1 MGSAFDTGVSALI
14 ASQRQLSTTSHNIAN
29 INTDGYTRQR
39 VDLTQRPPQFV
50 GGGYLGNGVDV
61 SAIARTA
68 NDFLTT
74 QLRNTTA
81 GEARA
86 STYLDL
92 ASQVDAAV
100 SSGTFGPAVTQFFN
114 SLQDVNNHPS
124 SIPARQVF
132 LTAAKTLTQRFQDLD
147 SRFAE
152 LTTNVNNGLTQ
163 RVGAVNTL
171 ATSLANLNTSIVH
184 ALGVA
189 QGQPPND
196 LLDQRDALLK
206 KLSSLVNISTLPQQD
221 GGLNVFIGN
230 GQLLVAGSNPVA
242 LTTVRNPLD
251 NGRTEVAM
259 KSGGTTTIIS
269 DALTNGEMAGLLGFR
284 DQLLDP
290 SRNAS
295 GRLAA
300 AVNFS
305 MNAQHRA
312 GMDLNGQ
319 LGGDLFAIGSPAVNA
334 APANVGG
341 LAVAIDPSNLG
352 ALTNSDYSLT
362 YNGANF
368 TLTRATDGVQQ
379 TLSGAGPFAV
389 DGMTIAVSSAPA
401 AGDRYL
407 IQPTRYLARNM
418 TLLVNDP
425 AKVAVANPVKT
436 SAALGN
442 VSTAAVS
449 PPQVLDSTNVN
460 LLVSTQLV
468 FNNPPTTFQIN
479 GAGPLVSFTSGSNI
493 DLNGWRVQIK
503 GSPVAGDTFN
513 IAANT
518 NGAGDNVNGLAL
530 RGLQTK
536 GILAGGAT
544 SIQNGY
550 AQLVS
555 SAGASAQQAQITSDA
570 LKIQTANAQSARDAM
585 AGVNMDEEAANLVK
599 FQQAYQAAAQV
610 IQITNSTFQSLL
622 NAMR

>member
-39 VDLTQRPPQFV
+39 VDLTERPPQFV
-50 GGGYLGNGVDV
+50 GGGYLGKGVDV

-132 LTAAKTLTQRFQDLD
+132 LTAAQTLTQRFQDLD

-152 LTTNVNNGLTQ
+152 LTTNVNSGLTQ
-163 RVGAVNTL
+163 RVDTVNTL
-171 ATSLANLNTSIVH
+171 ATSLANLNTNIVQ
-184 ALGVA
+184 AQGVA

-242 LTTVRNPLD
+242 LTTVPNPLD

-284 DQLLDP
+284 DQVLDP

-319 LGGDLFAIGSPAVNA
+319 LGGDLFAIGSPSVNA

-341 LAVAIDPSNLG
+341 LTVAIDPSNLG

-389 DGMTIAVSSAPA
+389 DGMTITVSSAPA

-418 TLLVNDP
+418 TLQVNDP
-425 AKVAVANPVKT
+425 TKVAVANPVKT
-436 SAALGN
+436 SAALSN
-442 VSTAAVS
+442 VSAATIS
-449 PPQVLDSTNVN
+449 PPQVLDSTNPN
-460 LLVSTQLV
+460 LLVSTRLV
-468 FNNPPTTFQIN
+468 FNNPPTTFQVN
-479 GAGPLVSFTSGSNI
+479 GAGPLIPYTSGSNI
-493 DLNGWRVQIK
+493 DINGWRLQIL

-513 IAANT
+513 VAANT

-536 GILAGGAT
+536 GILAGGTT

-555 SAGASAQQAQITSDA
+555 SAGASAQQAQITNDA
-570 LKIQTANAQSARDAM
+570 LKIQTANAQSARDAV